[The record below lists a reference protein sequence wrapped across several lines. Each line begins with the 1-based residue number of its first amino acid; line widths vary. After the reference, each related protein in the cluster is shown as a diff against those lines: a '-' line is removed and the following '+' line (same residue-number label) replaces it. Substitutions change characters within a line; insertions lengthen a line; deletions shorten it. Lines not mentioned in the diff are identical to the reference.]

1 MLNRIWSFCST
12 NIRWVCI
19 VLSYHCHRALVSLYP
34 YILYINSTIVS
45 TCLTHD
51 IVMLRNGPNVAT
63 GDCVCWDRGFDY
75 NGADL
80 PIGEIFNWSRD
91 LAKEKQDF
99 PKKAFSTQNFN
110 FPPCCSATHSPA
122 GILQLAGLSAAAV
135 YRPRAQISGFA
146 FSEAFHVVT
155 VGVMSGLF
163 LKLRKLWC
171 RSKPEPCWKCSGV
184 SEKLPGHK
192 WLHTLD
198 FQEEREGK
206 KRFAWCWWW
215 PRNW

>member
-1 MLNRIWSFCST
+1 M
-12 NIRWVCI
+12 
-19 VLSYHCHRALVSLYP
+19 
-34 YILYINSTIVS
+34 
-45 TCLTHD
+45 THD
-51 IVMLRNGPNVAT
+51 IVILRNGPNVAT

-99 PKKAFSTQNFN
+99 PKKAFSAQNFN
-110 FPPCCSATHSPA
+110 FPSCCSAAHSPA

-171 RSKPEPCWKCSGV
+171 RSKPEPC
-184 SEKLPGHK
+184 
-192 WLHTLD
+192 
-198 FQEEREGK
+198 
-206 KRFAWCWWW
+206 
-215 PRNW
+215 

>member
-1 MLNRIWSFCST
+1 M
-12 NIRWVCI
+12 
-19 VLSYHCHRALVSLYP
+19 SLYP

-99 PKKAFSTQNFN
+99 PKKAFSTENAKTFQF
-110 FPPCCSATHSPA
+110 FVVQSLTPRPVYCSLPACPPLQCTGPA
-122 GILQLAGLSAAAV
+122 RRYQVLPSVRPFMLSLL
-135 YRPRAQISGFA
+135 S
-146 FSEAFHVVT
+146 
-155 VGVMSGLF
+155 VGVMS
-163 LKLRKLWC
+163 
-171 RSKPEPCWKCSGV
+171 S
-184 SEKLPGHK
+184 
-192 WLHTLD
+192 
-198 FQEEREGK
+198 
-206 KRFAWCWWW
+206 
-215 PRNW
+215 

>member
-1 MLNRIWSFCST
+1 MQSFFLNHNMVKLLCKTAFDHFVPLTLGECVVYYHI
-12 NIRWVCI
+12 I
-19 VLSYHCHRALVSLYP
+19 VIVPLCP

-99 PKKAFSTQNFN
+99 PKKAFSTQNAKTFQ
-110 FPPCCSATHSPA
+110 FSLLLFSRSLPGRYTAACRPVRRCSVPA
-122 GILQLAGLSAAAV
+122 
-135 YRPRAQISGFA
+135 PRADI
-146 FSEAFHVVT
+146 
-155 VGVMSGLF
+155 
-163 LKLRKLWC
+163 
-171 RSKPEPCWKCSGV
+171 
-184 SEKLPGHK
+184 
-192 WLHTLD
+192 
-198 FQEEREGK
+198 
-206 KRFAWCWWW
+206 RF
-215 PRNW
+215 